1 MNAVGDRM
9 VHSREYA
16 SLFGF
21 DMADWLFLVGGVA
34 LVTLLA
40 EVFVL

>member
-1 MNAVGDRM
+1 M
-9 VHSREYA
+9 VRSLQYA
-16 SLFGF
+16 PLFGF